1 MIILFK
7 LFFYTYLATLVII
20 TLYCMLQLQ
29 LLWKV
34 KKAKQPDNQQL
45 DSFPFVTVQLPI
57 FNEMHVVERLID
69 QVAKLDY
76 PKDRLE
82 IHVLD
87 DSTDETVNIV
97 RRRVEAHRMN
107 GIQIKQIR
115 RSNRQGFK
123 AGALRDGMALASGEF
138 IAIFDADFMPKPD
151 FLKKTIPA
159 FASGNTAAVQTRWE
173 HINEKYSLLTRLQA
187 LMLNVHFRVEQ
198 KGRAGGN
205 YLLQFNG
212 TAGVWRRSAIED
224 AGGWQADT
232 LVEDLDLS
240 MRAQLRGWKIN
251 YLDEVGTPAELPA
264 EMNGLRSQ
272 QFRWMKGG
280 AQVARK
286 LMPAVWRSKLGFGQK
301 LHATTQL
308 LSSSIFPIV
317 LLMGL
322 TSLPVFWMWEEMQ
335 PGGFPLVWGLGGL
348 AAFLTVQ
355 FSANVLPYRG
365 TGKTG
370 GRLLELVLLLPVF
383 MAMMMGLALHNSGAV
398 AEGWAGKQSPFVRTP
413 KFNIRTVSDSFWQSD
428 YLASSVPALVWA
440 EGLSAVVFLAAA
452 VLGVFTGNQ
461 FFIWLHMLLAFGFST
476 VFFYTLKHLAKHR
489 RSVRFYA
496 KNNVAKLSA
505 EVLAA
510 QEVGR

>member
-34 KKAKQPDNQQL
+34 KKAKKPDNQQL

-97 RRRVEAHRMN
+97 RRRVEAHRVN
-107 GIQIKQIR
+107 GIQIEQIH

-159 FASGNTAAVQTRWE
+159 FANSNTAAVQTRWE

-198 KGRAGGN
+198 KGRYAGN

-264 EMNGLRSQ
+264 EMNGLKSQ

-286 LMPAVWRSKLGFGQK
+286 LLPAVWRSKLGFGQK

-308 LSSSIFPIV
+308 LSSSIFLIV

-335 PGGFPLVWGLGGL
+335 PGGFPLAWGLGGL
-348 AAFLTVQ
+348 VAFLTVQ
-355 FSANVLPYRG
+355 FSANVLPYQG

-370 GRLLELVLLLPVF
+370 RRLLELVLLLPVF
-383 MAMMMGLALHNSGAV
+383 MAMMMGLAIHNSVAV
-398 AEGWAGKQSPFVRTP
+398 VEGWVGKQSPFVRTP

-428 YLASSVPALVWA
+428 YLASSVPVLVWA

-452 VLGVFTGNQ
+452 VLAVFIGNH
-461 FFIWLHMLLAFGFST
+461 FFIWLHLLLAFGFSV
-476 VFFYTLKHLAKHR
+476 VFFYTLKHLARHR

-496 KNNVAKLSA
+496 KSNVGKLSA